1 VFATRASTTRGLLR
15 SGRGEGW
22 VAAQLVLFALIV
34 VSWFLGDGVTYAGF
48 GLAAIGAA
56 LVAWSVRELG
66 SSLTPFPRPLPD
78 GNLVQTGPYRLL
90 RHPIY
95 VGGIMFFA
103 GLSLVFSVYGLVLTA
118 VLAAFWIAKA
128 RLEERLLSERFPQY
142 AEYRRRALF

>member
-1 VFATRASTTRGLLR
+1 VSATRASTTRGLLR

-66 SSLTPFPRPLPD
+66 TSLTPFPRPLPD
-78 GNLVQTGPYRLL
+78 GKLVQTGPYRLL

-95 VGGIMFFA
+95 VGGVLFFA
-103 GLSLVFSVYGLVLTA
+103 GLSLVFSVYGLALTA
-118 VLAAFWIAKA
+118 VLAVFWIAKA

-142 AEYRRRALF
+142 AEYRRKTWF

>member
-1 VFATRASTTRGLLR
+1 LR

-142 AEYRRRALF
+142 AEYRRKTWF